1 MLDEQ
6 KRLQYRQGLLAI
18 SLAMAAGT
26 PIPVLEKKIMKIPD
40 EKLIEITERFGE
52 LAKMILSELNLG
64 EP

>member
-18 SLAMAAGT
+18 SLAMAQGT

-40 EKLIEITERFGE
+40 EKLVEITERFGE
-52 LAKMILSELNLG
+52 LAKMIMSELKIG

>member
-18 SLAMAAGT
+18 SLAMAGGT
-26 PIPVLEKKIMKIPD
+26 PIPVLEKKIMQIPD
-40 EKLIEITERFGE
+40 ATLIEITEQFGA
-52 LAKMILSELNLG
+52 LAKKILAELKLG

>member
-18 SLAMAAGT
+18 SLAMAQGT

-52 LAKMILSELNLG
+52 LAKMIMSELKLG
-64 EP
+64 ET

>member
-18 SLAMAAGT
+18 SIAMAAGT

-40 EKLIEITERFGE
+40 EKLIEITSRFGE
-52 LAKMILSELNLG
+52 LASLVMSELKLSD
-64 EP
+64 P

>member
-18 SLAMAAGT
+18 SIAMAAGT
-26 PIPVLEKKIMKIPD
+26 PIPVLEKKIMKVSD

-52 LAKMILSELNLG
+52 LAKMILSELKLE